1 LRRVGAPTA
10 QQKNITENIANR
22 IGHPSQCNV
31 ARNIT
36 STGMVM
42 SSRVIM
48 TSFGLGSSPRNPD
61 MLDVGNNAAACKA
74 VDSRETKME
83 PTLPGK
89 PGNAMLRQKHLEIT
103 KWEQT
108 AYDDGE

>member
-1 LRRVGAPTA
+1 MTCKMQRGYKGQVMETRQRHVGRLTA
-10 QQKNITENIANR
+10 EQKNIMENIANR
-22 IGHPSQCNV
+22 IGRRSHPSQCNV

-61 MLDVGNNAAACKA
+61 MLDDGNKAAACRA
-74 VDSRETKME
+74 VDRRETNME
-83 PTLPGK
+83 PTLPGR
-89 PGNAMLRQKHLEIT
+89 PSN
-103 KWEQT
+103 T
-108 AYDDGE
+108 A